1 MRISD
6 WSSDV
11 CSSDLPR
18 GQTVAVVGESG
29 SGKSTLARV
38 ITGLRPQSKGKV
50 IFKGDAL
57 PPKFGDRSKLHLRQ
71 IQMLYQMADTAM
83 NPRQTVRDIVGRP
96 LTFYFGLHGQEKT
109 RRVAELLEQIEM
121 GKGFIDRYPAELSGG
136 QKQRVCLAR
145 ALAAKPELIICD
157 EPTSALDPLVAA
169 GILKLLMRLQAET
182 QVDRKSTRLNSS
194 H

>member
-11 CSSDLPR
+11 CSSDLEAPEQSDALLRIDRVDAAYSNHFKVLHDVSLHVPR

-38 ITGLRPQSKGKV
+38 ITGLLPQSKGKV

-71 IQMLYQMADTAM
+71 IQMLYQMADT
-83 NPRQTVRDIVGRP
+83 
-96 LTFYFGLHGQEKT
+96 
-109 RRVAELLEQIEM
+109 
-121 GKGFIDRYPAELSGG
+121 
-136 QKQRVCLAR
+136 
-145 ALAAKPELIICD
+145 
-157 EPTSALDPLVAA
+157 
-169 GILKLLMRLQAET
+169 
-182 QVDRKSTRLNSS
+182 DRKSTRLHSS
-194 H
+194 N

>member
-38 ITGLRPQSKGKV
+38 ITGLLPQSKGKV

-83 NPRQTVRDIVGRP
+83 NPRQTVRSEEH
-96 LTFYFGLHGQEKT
+96 TS
-109 RRVAELLEQIEM
+109 ELQ
-121 GKGFIDRYPAELSGG
+121 S
-136 QKQRVCLAR
+136 
-145 ALAAKPELIICD
+145 
-157 EPTSALDPLVAA
+157 
-169 GILKLLMRLQAET
+169 LMRISYAVFCL
-182 QVDRKSTRLNSS
+182 KKKKPK
-194 H
+194 

>member
-38 ITGLRPQSKGKV
+38 ITGLLPQSKGKV

-83 NPRQTVRDIVGRP
+83 NPRQTVRDIVGRRSE
-96 LTFYFGLHGQEKT
+96 G
-109 RRVAELLEQIEM
+109 RRV
-121 GKGFIDRYPAELSGG
+121 GNGCVRTCNDRWS
-136 QKQRVCLAR
+136 
-145 ALAAKPELIICD
+145 PE
-157 EPTSALDPLVAA
+157 T
-169 GILKLLMRLQAET
+169 
-182 QVDRKSTRLNSS
+182 
-194 H
+194 

>member
-38 ITGLRPQSKGKV
+38 ITGLLPQSKGKV

-57 PPKFGDRSKLHLRQ
+57 QPKFGDRSKLHLRQ
-71 IQMLYQMADTAM
+71 IKMLYKMAATAM
-83 NPRQTVRDIVGRP
+83 NPRPTVRDIVGRP
-96 LTFYFGLHGQEKT
+96 PTFSFGLQGPETT
-109 RRVAELLEQIEM
+109 RTLADVPHH
-121 GKGFIDRYPAELSGG
+121 D
-136 QKQRVCLAR
+136 KQGHR
-145 ALAAKPELIICD
+145 
-157 EPTSALDPLVAA
+157 
-169 GILKLLMRLQAET
+169 
-182 QVDRKSTRLNSS
+182 
-194 H
+194 